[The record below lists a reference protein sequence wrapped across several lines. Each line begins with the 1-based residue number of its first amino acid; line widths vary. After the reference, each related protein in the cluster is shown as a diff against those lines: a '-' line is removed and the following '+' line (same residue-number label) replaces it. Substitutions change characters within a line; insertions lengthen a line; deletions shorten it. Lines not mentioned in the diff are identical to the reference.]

1 MERVN
6 ASPPQRKVFRKE
18 IRSAIRDAIFEG
30 ELRPGD
36 KIIETFWA
44 RELGVSQGPVR
55 EAIRDLEAQGLVETV
70 PFKGSRVRTLTERT
84 SGTITASAS
93 AWSPR
98 AFGTQSG
105 SCPMRLWAH

>member
-6 ASPPQRKVFRKE
+6 ALPPQRTVFREE
-18 IRSAIRDAIFEG
+18 IRSAIREAIFAG
-30 ELRPGD
+30 ELHPGD

-70 PFKGSRVRTLTERT
+70 PFKGSLFCRKFMER
-84 SGTITASAS
+84 
-93 AWSPR
+93 
-98 AFGTQSG
+98 
-105 SCPMRLWAH
+105 